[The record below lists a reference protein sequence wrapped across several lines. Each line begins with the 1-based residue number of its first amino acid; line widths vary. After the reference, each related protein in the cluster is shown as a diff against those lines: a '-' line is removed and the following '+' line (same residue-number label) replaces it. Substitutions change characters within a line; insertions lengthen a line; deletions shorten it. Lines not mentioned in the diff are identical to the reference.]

1 MESLQ
6 ILYIIL
12 AVVGGIFLI
21 LSLFG
26 GDVDGVDLDV
36 GDTDFDI
43 TDAEAGVDSPG
54 IFSIRTIATFF
65 LTFGIAGVIVLSRG
79 GGIGSQLGWGVGLGL
94 VVTFLY
100 FLIMKFMYSMQ
111 GSSMSSVNDLIG
123 KTGIVTIPTTDTG
136 IGQVRVATVV
146 GQTEYTCK
154 EKNGKK
160 LKQND
165 EVKITGSLG
174 AGTLTVE
181 KESK

>member
-1 MESLQ
+1 MEALQ
-6 ILYIIL
+6 ILYIVL
-12 AVVGGIFLI
+12 AGVGGLFLI

-36 GDTDFDI
+36 GDADFDI
-43 TDAEAGVDSPG
+43 TDAEAGVDSPS

-65 LTFGIAGVIVLSRG
+65 LTFGIAGIIVLSRG
-79 GGIGSQLGWGVGLGL
+79 GGIGSQLGWGVALGA
-94 VVTFLY
+94 VVTVLY
-100 FLIMKFMYSMQ
+100 FLVMKFIYSMQ
-111 GSSMSSVNDLIG
+111 GSSMSSASQLIG
-123 KTGIVTIPTTDTG
+123 SVGIITIPTTDTG

-154 EKNGKK
+154 EKDGKK

-165 EVKITGSLG
+165 QVVIVGSLG